1 MEPLLKYSK
10 LRPKACSPKRATEH
24 SIGYDIRSPIDITVQ
39 SGTTA
44 LIPLGL
50 AIEIP
55 IGNYGRIAA
64 KSGHAFKYSLLI
76 LGGTID
82 PDYRGEICAVVHVL
96 GDKDWKIQAEEEVV
110 QLIPRERINAQNTR
124 STLLSSNQN
133 PERNARIWICKSFSR
148 ERTKDLSGI
157 VRSFYGNEDIVKQK
171 ETLYI
176 NV

>member
-24 SIGYDIRSPIDITVQ
+24 SIGYDIRSPINITVQ
-39 SGTTA
+39 SGHYSSNT
-44 LIPLGL
+44 
-50 AIEIP
+50 
-55 IGNYGRIAA
+55 IGTCYRDTDWKLWRIAA

-110 QLIPRERINAQNTR
+110 QLILEKGQHPKHKKYPTQ
-124 STLLSSNQN
+124 L
-133 PERNARIWICKSFSR
+133 
-148 ERTKDLSGI
+148 
-157 VRSFYGNEDIVKQK
+157 
-171 ETLYI
+171 
-176 NV
+176 

>member
-1 MEPLLKYSK
+1 MEPLLRYSK
-10 LRPKACSPKRATEH
+10 LRPRACSPKRATEH
-24 SIGYDIRSPIDITVQ
+24 SIGYDIKSPINITIQ

-50 AIEIP
+50 AVEIP

-64 KSGHAFKYSLLI
+64 KSEHALKYSLLI

-82 PDYRGEICAVVHVL
+82 PDFRGEICAVIHIL

-110 QLIPRERINAQNTR
+110 QLILGKGVNTKNSR

-133 PERNARIWICKSFSR
+133 QERNARIWICISFFQR
-148 ERTKDLSGI
+148 KNKRFKW
-157 VRSFYGNEDIVKQK
+157 
-171 ETLYI
+171 
-176 NV
+176 

>member
-1 MEPLLKYSK
+1 M
-10 LRPKACSPKRATEH
+10 H
-24 SIGYDIRSPIDITVQ
+24 SNI
-39 SGTTA
+39 
-44 LIPLGL
+44 
-50 AIEIP
+50 
-55 IGNYGRIAA
+55 
-64 KSGHAFKYSLLI
+64 SLLI

-110 QLIPRERINAQNTR
+110 QLISRERVNTQNTG

-133 PERNARIWICKSFSR
+133 PEGNAWIWICKSFSR

>member
-1 MEPLLKYSK
+1 MF
-10 LRPKACSPKRATEH
+10 PKRATEH
-24 SIGYDIRSPIDITVQ
+24 SIGYDIKSPIDITVQ

-110 QLIPRERINAQNTR
+110 QLILEKG
-124 STLLSSNQN
+124 STPKHKRYPTQL
-133 PERNARIWICKSFSR
+133 
-148 ERTKDLSGI
+148 
-157 VRSFYGNEDIVKQK
+157 
-171 ETLYI
+171 
-176 NV
+176 

>member
-1 MEPLLKYSK
+1 M
-10 LRPKACSPKRATEH
+10 
-24 SIGYDIRSPIDITVQ
+24 
-39 SGTTA
+39 
-44 LIPLGL
+44 GL

-110 QLIPRERINAQNTR
+110 QLILEKGSTPKTQEVPYSALTKTQRGMQGFGSVKVFPEKEQRIR
-124 STLLSSNQN
+124 VVLSVHSTGMKISL
-133 PERNARIWICKSFSR
+133 K
-148 ERTKDLSGI
+148 K
-157 VRSFYGNEDIVKQK
+157 K